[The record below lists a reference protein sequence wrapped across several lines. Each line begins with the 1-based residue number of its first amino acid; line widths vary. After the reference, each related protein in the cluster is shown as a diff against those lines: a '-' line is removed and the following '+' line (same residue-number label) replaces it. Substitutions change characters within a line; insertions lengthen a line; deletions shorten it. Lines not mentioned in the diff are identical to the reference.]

1 MTDDLVGRHRAA
13 LIEAGREAGAFLA
26 DDVSD
31 DFLLYVPGEVKGRI
45 AKLTACIEALEAAL
59 RNVAAHATGGA
70 IQNGHTLSINDIC
83 VQISAHHNRIWN
95 AALAKDH
102 PHAD

>member
-1 MTDDLVGRHRAA
+1 MTDDIVGRQRAA

-45 AKLTACIEALEAAL
+45 AKLTARIEALEAAL
-59 RNVAAHATGGA
+59 KTIVTRNRERTWTATDDNPESHWVEQDGQYA
-70 IQNGHTLSINDIC
+70 KI
-83 VQISAHHNRIWN
+83 AR
-95 AALAKDH
+95 AALTPEP